1 MFNWQAFHFMRPE
14 WLLLLLPFVWII
26 FVLIKKEQVQLQWQE
41 IIAPH
46 ILKHLS
52 VGHSEYHWLN
62 PTNLSAIILV
72 VAIIMLA
79 GPSWTRQITPL
90 SQDQS
95 SLVIILDASES
106 MDQSDIQP
114 SRLERSKQKIQDL
127 LELRKGSK
135 TALIAFAGSAHTV
148 LPLSNDKDILINYL
162 QAINTRIIPV
172 TGKFPE
178 KALINTL
185 DLETNNDTGRDTP
198 LTVLWI
204 GDGFSSQTSELFENY
219 FKVNQHQ
226 LIILGIGKTQ
236 QQLSDDEKLQIVP
249 LEKNALQDIASSN
262 GGYYVQA
269 TTDNEDVTRINSY
282 IDRHF
287 VDVDDEYSPWLDQ
300 GYYLVFFI
308 MPLFLLWFRR
318 GWTLHW
324 GFLLFI
330 TLSTAIPEP
339 AYAEQTNVAQT
350 DGEQAQVSNSSLI
363 DWWLT
368 PNQQGHWYY
377 SKGKPLIAAQRFQ
390 DPLWKGVAYYQAEE
404 FKLAAEYFSRI
415 DSEQGLFYLAN
426 SLAHGQ
432 DYLKAIVIYDRL
444 LKIDPDHQQAQTN
457 RKIVRD
463 LADAINLMSESQR
476 TEEDG
481 AGGSKALGDD
491 DAKRAEGAEYQTFV
505 KDEENKRL
513 SAEDIMQ
520 DVALHEMWMRNVQP
534 DPSNFLASKF
544 HMQKDNSESAPEETE
559 TEETSP

>member
-1 MFNWQAFHFMRPE
+1 MFSWHNFHFMRPE
-14 WLLLLLPFVWII
+14 WLLLLLPFAWII
-26 FVLIKKEQVQLQWQE
+26 FLLIKKEQVQLLWQE

-46 ILKHLS
+46 ILQHLS
-52 VGHSEYHWLN
+52 IGHSEHRWLN
-62 PTNLSAIILV
+62 PTSLSAIMLV
-72 VAIIMLA
+72 VMIVMIA

-135 TALIAFAGSAHTV
+135 AALIVFAGSAHTV

-162 QAINTRIIPV
+162 QAINTRIVPV

-178 KALINTL
+178 KALTNVL
-185 DLETNNDTGRDTP
+185 ALEVNPDAP

-204 GDGFSSQTSELFENY
+204 GDGFGGQTSEMFENY
-219 FKVNQHQ
+219 FKANQHQ
-226 LIILGIGKTQ
+226 LIILGVGKTQ
-236 QQLSDDEKLQIVP
+236 QQLSTDEQLDIVP
-249 LEKNALQDIASSN
+249 LERNALQDIASKN
-262 GGYYVQA
+262 GGYYIQS
-269 TTDNEDVTRINSY
+269 TTDTQDVTTINNY
-282 IDRHF
+282 VDRYF
-287 VDVDDEYSPWLDQ
+287 VDVDDEYSPWQDQ
-300 GYYLVFFI
+300 GYYLVFLL

-318 GWTLHW
+318 GWTVHW

-330 TLSTAIPEP
+330 TLSAGTPEP
-339 AYAEQTNVAQT
+339 VYAEKANEGQTREKQT
-350 DGEQAQVSNSSLI
+350 QVNNSSWLG
-363 DWWLT
+363 WWLT

-377 SKGKPLIAAQRFQ
+377 NRGEPLIAAQRFQ

-415 DSEQGLFYLAN
+415 DTKQGLFYLAN

-432 DYLKAIVIYDRL
+432 DYLKAIAIYDRL
-444 LKIDPDHQQAQTN
+444 LKIDPDNQQAQTN

-476 TEEDG
+476 TEEDAG
-481 AGGSKALGDD
+481 GGSKALGED

-505 KDEENKRL
+505 KDEDNRQL

-544 HMQKDNSESAPEETE
+544 HMQRDASENKPEEP
-559 TEETSP
+559 SS

>member
-1 MFNWQAFHFMRPE
+1 MRPE
-14 WLLLLLPFVWII
+14 WLLLLLPYVVII
-26 FVLIKKEQVQLQWQE
+26 YVLIKKGRAQMQWQA

-52 VGHSEYHWLN
+52 IGQSEHRWLN
-62 PTNLSAIILV
+62 PTSLSAISIILM
-72 VAIIMLA
+72 IIILA
-79 GPSWTRQITPL
+79 GPSWTRQTTPL

-106 MDQSDIQP
+106 MDQLDIQP

-127 LELRKGSK
+127 LELRQGSK
-135 TALIAFAGSAHTV
+135 TALITFAGSAHTV

-162 QAINTRIIPV
+162 QAINTRIIPA

-178 KALINTL
+178 KALTNIL
-185 DLETNNDTGRDTP
+185 ALEVNPNAP

-204 GDGFSSQTSELFENY
+204 GDGFSNQTSQA
-219 FKVNQHQ
+219 FKNHFDANQHQ
-226 LIILGIGKTQ
+226 LVILGVGKTR
-236 QQLSDDEKLQIVP
+236 QQLSPDEQLQVIP
-249 LEKNALQDIASSN
+249 LERNALQEIASSN
-262 GGYYVQA
+262 GGHYIQA
-269 TTDNEDVTRINSY
+269 TTNTEDVIRINSY
-282 IDRHF
+282 VDRHF
-287 VDVDDEYSPWLDQ
+287 VDVDDEHSLWQDQ
-300 GYYLVFFI
+300 GYYLVFLI

-330 TLSTAIPEP
+330 ILSAGTPEH
-339 AYAEQTNVAQT
+339 AYADQ
-350 DGEQAQVSNSSLI
+350 GSLLN
-363 DWWLT
+363 WWLT

-426 SLAHGQ
+426 AFAHGQ
-432 DYLKAIVIYDRL
+432 EYIKAIATYDRL
-444 LKIDPDHQQAQTN
+444 LKMDPDHQLAQTN

-463 LADAINLMSESQR
+463 LADAINLMTESQR
-476 TEEDG
+476 RDEDG
-481 AGGSKALGDD
+481 GSQELGDD
-491 DAKRAEGAEYQTFV
+491 DPQRAEGVEYEASE
-505 KDEENKRL
+505 KDQEVQQL
-513 SAEDIMQ
+513 SADKILEDT
-520 DVALHEMWMRNVQP
+520 ALHEMWMRNVQP

-544 HMQKDNSESAPEETE
+544 HMQKNASDNKIEETKPEES
-559 TEETSP
+559 SP